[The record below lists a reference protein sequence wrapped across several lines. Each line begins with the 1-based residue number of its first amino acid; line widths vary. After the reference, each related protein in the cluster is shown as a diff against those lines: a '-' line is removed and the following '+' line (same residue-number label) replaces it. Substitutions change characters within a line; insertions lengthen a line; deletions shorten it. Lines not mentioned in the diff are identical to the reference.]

1 MKFTQLLEGKIKAN
15 GFDTSKLGEDTL
27 AKLNEVEI
35 DDTLGAEILT
45 AINGNLISRLEA
57 ENQPDL
63 FEKYKDKWHKEAR
76 KAVLDSLDASMAESI
91 NALNDE
97 EVQEYNLADGSVK
110 KNKYLLGKL
119 KEKIAKANE
128 SGASDADKKAL
139 EQHLAEFKD
148 KVSKDYVPKTE
159 TEVYTNEIKELKKS
173 LKKLEETTIN
183 DHIGSVA
190 VRSGILNDTFKDSE
204 LLEGTV
210 LIAVN
215 KYLETEAFGESTKG
229 KIVLENGRVY
239 VRNDKDASMSIV
251 VEEKILTV
259 DELVKKALIKY
270 NLHKKSDD
278 GKQKFVAPLADH
290 KVNGIGGEVRKQSL
304 SVFN

>member
-15 GFDTSKLGEDTL
+15 GFDTSKLGEETL

-45 AINGNLISRLEA
+45 AINSNLISRLEA

-63 FEKYKDKWHKEAR
+63 FDKHKDKWHKEAR

-119 KEKIAKANE
+119 KEKIAKAKE

-139 EQHLAEFKD
+139 EQHLAEFKE
-148 KVSKDYVPKTE
+148 KVSKEYVPKTE
-159 TEVYTNEIKELKKS
+159 TEVYTNEIKDLKKS

-183 DHIGSVA
+183 DHIGSLA
-190 VRSGILNDTFKDSE
+190 VRSGILNDTLKDSE

-210 LIAVN
+210 LIAVS
-215 KYLETEAFGESTKG
+215 KYLESEAFGESKG

-239 VRNDKDASMSIV
+239 VRNDKDATMSIV

-278 GKQKFVAPLADH
+278 TTQKFVSPIKDT
-290 KVNGIGGEVRKQSL
+290 KVNGISGDVRKQAL
-304 SVFN
+304 AVFN